1 MALSRRR
8 KTVLLALLV
17 YWPAIFIITHLPVPE
32 WVRRGQVS
40 DKAAHFIVYL
50 ALIFLWWFAVSPYRK
65 VNWKKPLVWWTLLVM
80 VWYGAFDEW
89 LQIYI
94 GRNANVSDF
103 LANLAGTLTGLV
115 LLSIFTFWPAL
126 LVVTAILIFAATNLS
141 RINLALLLPVLYATV
156 HLFAYAFF
164 ALVWVQYLKRRRP
177 LPTSENPKWL
187 FTASILPLALLAAVK
202 IFSAFLGRTFATP
215 DITAAAAGITAVT
228 VTYHL
233 TAVFRRKLRQ
243 KYQQV
248 QQAQ

>member
-8 KTVLLALLV
+8 KTVLLTLLV

-40 DKAAHFIVYL
+40 DKTAHFIAYL

-89 LQIYI
+89 LQTYV
-94 GRNANVSDF
+94 GRSANVSDF
-103 LANLAGTLTGLV
+103 LANLAGMLTGLV

-126 LVVTAILIFAATNLS
+126 LVITAILIFAATNLS

-177 LPTSENPKWL
+177 LPPPENPKRL

-202 IFSAFLGRTFATP
+202 IFSAFLGRTFAAA
-215 DITAAAAGITAVT
+215 DITAAVAGIAAVT

-233 TAVFRRKLRQ
+233 TRLWRVFRRKLR
-243 KYQQV
+243 
-248 QQAQ
+248 